1 MHSSH
6 EKTSTFFPD
15 HIAAPAW
22 ARFID
27 DQRIVITSSQMLYI
41 LFLYFLGMI
50 ISCLAIPD

>member
-27 DQRIVITSSQMLYI
+27 DQRIVITSLQMLYI
-41 LFLYFLGMI
+41 LFLYFLGVI
-50 ISCLAIPD
+50 ISYLAIPD